1 MGNEMEVDQQTGIL
15 QGEAMFML
23 CAKRQKMAA
32 KVFYTCHMLTKEI
45 FYYKIKKEI
54 NYKKVFQI

>member
-1 MGNEMEVDQQTGIL
+1 
-15 QGEAMFML
+15 ML

>member
-1 MGNEMEVDQQTGIL
+1 
-15 QGEAMFML
+15 ML

-45 FYYKIKKEI
+45 FYYKIKKENKNEKI
-54 NYKKVFQI
+54 FQI